1 MKPSKG
7 YYSLIQY
14 CPDLGRLEAA
24 NVGVLLFC
32 PERQFLK
39 ALTSR
44 SNSRIIRF
52 FGSAGHDWV
61 RINSFKKGLEDRIAL
76 EGPQIQTVEQLEKFI
91 AQRANLL
98 QITPPRPMKVTD
110 PENDLGELCREF
122 LREAVHRTSTRT
134 FRQFLDKKLTS
145 AGLEPKIRR
154 GIKVT
159 VPVLQKEVEI
169 PFGFQNGRFN
179 LINPVRFEAANP
191 EQSVTTACKY
201 AVEGRSLY
209 ENPDPELGELQ
220 LVVVGKFRPKD
231 HDSPPR
237 VKRVFQDYGVKLFR
251 TSDLPQLIEEIRRTG
266 KDIEGASSPKPQS
279 V

>member
-1 MKPSKG
+1 MTTQATKG

-39 ALTSR
+39 ALTTR
-44 SNSRIIRF
+44 NNSRIIRF
-52 FGSAGHDWV
+52 FGSDGHDWV
-61 RINSFKKGLEDRIAL
+61 RINAFKNGLKDRIAIEGAGIKSL
-76 EGPQIQTVEQLEKFI
+76 EDLQRFI
-91 AQRANLL
+91 DLRANLL
-98 QITPPRPMKVTD
+98 QITPPRPMKVTE
-110 PENDLGELCREF
+110 PKKDLEALFKEFMGE
-122 LREAVHRTSTRT
+122 VTHRTSSKTLR
-134 FRQFLDKKLTS
+134 RMVAEKLTT
-145 AGLEPKIRR
+145 AGLERKIRR
-154 GIKVT
+154 DIKVS

-179 LINPVRFEAANP
+179 LISPVRFESTNP
-191 EQSVTTACKY
+191 EQSVITACKY

-209 ENPDPELGELQ
+209 ENPDPKYGELQ

-231 HDSPPR
+231 QDSTAR

-251 TSDLPQLIEEIRRTG
+251 TSELPQLIDEIRTTG
-266 KDIEGASSPKPQS
+266 KDLDPP

>member
-24 NVGVLLFC
+24 NIGVLLFS
-32 PERQFLK
+32 PERYFLK

-44 SNSRIIRF
+44 NNSRIIRF
-52 FGSAGHDWV
+52 FGSEGHDWV
-61 RINSFKKGLEDRIAL
+61 RINAFKKGLEDRITV
-76 EGPQIQTVEQLEKFI
+76 EGPEIRTVEQLEKFI
-91 AQRANLL
+91 GQRANLL
-98 QITPPRPMKVTD
+98 QITPPRPMKVVD
-110 PENDLGELCREF
+110 PEKDLTELFKEFIGESLHRPSSRT
-122 LREAVHRTSTRT
+122 LRRFIGE
-134 FRQFLDKKLTS
+134 KLRS
-145 AGLEPKIRR
+145 AGIEKKIREDIR
-154 GIKVT
+154 VN

-179 LINPVRFEAANP
+179 LINPVRFEAKNP
-191 EQSVTTACKY
+191 EQSITTACKY

-209 ENPDPELGELQ
+209 ENPDPQLGALQ
-220 LVVVGKFRPKD
+220 LVVVGKFRNKD
-231 HDSPPR
+231 TDSPVR

-251 TSDLPQLIEEIRRTG
+251 MAELPQLIDEIRQTG
-266 KDIEGASSPKPQS
+266 KDIDDAINQ